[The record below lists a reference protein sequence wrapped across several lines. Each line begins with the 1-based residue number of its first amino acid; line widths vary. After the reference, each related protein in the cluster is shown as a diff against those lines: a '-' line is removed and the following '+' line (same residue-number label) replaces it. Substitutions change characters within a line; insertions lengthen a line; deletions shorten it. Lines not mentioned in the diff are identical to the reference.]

1 MYYLWIYNCDSSY
14 VECSWLIAP
23 NWASLRCCPLT
34 WNKALHNSHDLTLMA
49 PKTHLPQWLTMP
61 PKILLLWKGS
71 TCQSAESLRRCDVPS
86 LIQNGNEISIA
97 GNWDLPPVF
106 GNMLKWLPSRLDNKL
121 ESSVLS
127 DVLSLFSHNEQLAGT
142 RQRFDGTG
150 AEASDPCQLW
160 TVPLVSSTLTAG
172 QRWDQQIL
180 SQIALREGSEK
191 CERK

>member
-61 PKILLLWKGS
+61 PKIPLLWKGS
-71 TCQSAESLRRCDVPS
+71 TCESAESLRRCDVPS

-121 ESSVLS
+121 KSSVLS
-127 DVLSLFSHNEQLAGT
+127 DVLSLFSHTMSSWLAQGKDSMALGLKHLTHVSCGQFQL
-142 RQRFDGTG
+142 
-150 AEASDPCQLW
+150 SP
-160 TVPLVSSTLTAG
+160 VHPLLDKDETSKYSL
-172 QRWDQQIL
+172 
-180 SQIALREGSEK
+180 K
-191 CERK
+191 